1 MPAAGQHLVQDAD
14 RAHVARTHPEQRVPG
29 PLPGLAGFHGDF
41 RVPVTRS
48 ADHNLARGG
57 CSTFFHDC
65 GPAECPNAAVSDRSR
80 SRYLPA
86 SVSTPQPNGSS
97 AAEASS
103 ATTIAPSRTVGPTTV

>member
-1 MPAAGQHLVQDAD
+1 MAT
-14 RAHVARTHPEQRVPG
+14 ARTSQGRTPSSAYLGRSPAS
-29 PLPGLAGFHGDF
+29 PASPASTATSA
-41 RVPVTRS
+41 VPVTRS

-65 GPAECPNAAVSDRSR
+65 GPAECPNAAVSDRAR

-103 ATTIAPSRTVGPTTV
+103 ATTIAPSLTVGPTTV

>member
-1 MPAAGQHLVQDAD
+1 MPT
-14 RAHVARTHPEQRVPG
+14 ARTSQGRTPSSAYLGRSPVS
-29 PLPGLAGFHGDF
+29 LASAATST
-41 RVPVTRS
+41 VPVTRS

-86 SVSTPQPNGSS
+86 SVSTPQPKGSS
-97 AAEASS
+97 ATVVSS